1 MHRNRQLPNPPTR
14 IYIRDKNSLKVLL
27 SALAI
32 VVSARAIPI
41 LLAQI
46 RRKRHKPWKSVVD
59 ESAVRI
65 ALFPALL
72 PRVYRYLRYRFG
84 SPGSAELL
92 SSTLLTLLPPSWRIH
107 VVLYAASSAL
117 YHSGKPSRWRPY
129 LPPAWIL
136 NVVGNAYLLWAFL
149 FQSEGFPH
157 AYERVIFSNSTHY
170 VPPSMKKAEL
180 EEILQNAT
188 FSETSLDNRNPKR
201 RHNYELCEKLHPQ
214 EPSCFKN
221 YLFACLSES
230 LKTSWWVG
238 AFSALSFL
246 LSKRRESNACV
257 AKMVIC
263 DDTRDDICIRQCY
276 HCLGN
281 DLFAPAYPTQ
291 GVAKEN
297 SRILPKEWLRRTRWL
312 INASIASLW
321 ILILPDKRRVEIS
334 LYVARLA
341 ALCAWRTWRLHGGAS
356 IPSGDIALFALSW
369 LQLTRLS
376 MKGEKISGLVGL
388 ALAKI
393 Q

>member
-1 MHRNRQLPNPPTR
+1 MYRNGQLPNPPTR
-14 IYIRDKNSLKVLL
+14 IHIRDKKSLKVLL

-41 LLAQI
+41 ILAQI

-117 YHSGKPSRWRPY
+117 YHSGKSSRWRPY
-129 LPPAWIL
+129 LPPAWML
-136 NVVGNAYLLWAFL
+136 NVAGNAYLLWAFL
-149 FQSEGFPH
+149 FQSEAFPH

-188 FSETSLDNRNPKR
+188 FSETPLDGHNPKR
-201 RHNYELCEKLHPQ
+201 RHNYELCAKLHPQ
-214 EPSCFKN
+214 EPSCLKN

-238 AFSALSFL
+238 AFSALPFL
-246 LSKRRESNACV
+246 LSKR
-257 AKMVIC
+257 KVISKNPVLVLRRWLSA
-263 DDTRDDICIRQCY
+263 TIRGTVFVSASITTAWAMT
-276 HCLGN
+276 CL
-281 DLFAPAYPTQ
+281 LQ
-291 GVAKEN
+291 
-297 SRILPKEWLRRTRWL
+297 RILPKEWLRRTRWL

-341 ALCAWRTWRLHGGAS
+341 ALCAWRAWRLHGGAS
-356 IPSGDIALFALSW
+356 IPFGDIALFALSW

-388 ALAKI
+388 ALTKI